1 MDLQE
6 GARPGVR
13 RAALVV
19 TSLLAVPAPA
29 QDAHLLVVA
38 GIGGEQEY
46 SDSFHK
52 WASALQT
59 AAEKKGGIA
68 RAHITYLGEKPEREP
83 GRIAGRSTR
92 ENVEQ
97 ALSKIAQQ
105 ARPGDTVAIVL
116 FGHGSSLS
124 GESRFSLPGPDMS
137 AADFARLLAPLA
149 AQRIVFVNASSSSG
163 DFQKPLQGPNRIV
176 ITATKSG
183 MERNE
188 SIFGEHFAAAFA
200 ADVADV
206 DKSGTVSF
214 LEAFEYAQRQV
225 AEVYQKS
232 NRLQTE
238 HAVLEDGQK
247 GALARTTFLA
257 GDARAADASEG
268 SDPRVAALEKERRA
282 LEDRVAALKLKKDGM
297 PADAYEKEL
306 ERLLLEL
313 AEKSEAIR
321 AVKGGK

>member
-1 MDLQE
+1 MRA
-6 GARPGVR
+6 GA
-13 RAALVV
+13 LL
-19 TSLLAVPAPA
+19 LLALAAPA
-29 QDAHLLVVA
+29 SAEEAHLLIVA

-59 AAEKKGGIA
+59 AAEKKGGIP

-83 GRIAGRSTR
+83 GRIAARSTR

-97 ALSKIAQQ
+97 ALVKFAQQ

-116 FGHGSSLS
+116 FGHGSALS
-124 GESRFSLPGPDMS
+124 GESRFSLPGPDMA
-137 AADFARLLAPLA
+137 AADFARLLQPLA
-149 AQRIVFVNASSSSG
+149 AQRIVFVNASSASG
-163 DFQKPLQGPNRIV
+163 DFQKPLQGPNRVV

-188 SIFGEHFAAAFA
+188 SVFGEHFSAAFA
-200 ADVADV
+200 ADVADA
-206 DKSGTVSF
+206 DKSGSVSF

-247 GALARTTFLA
+247 GALARVTFLR
-257 GDARAADASEG
+257 GDTTAAEASEG
-268 SDPRVAALEKERRA
+268 GDPRVIALERERRA
-282 LEDRVAALKLKKDGM
+282 LEDKVALLKARKDTLA
-297 PADAYEKEL
+297 ADAYEKEL
-306 ERLLLEL
+306 EKLLLEL

-321 AVKGGK
+321 AAKGGK

>member
-1 MDLQE
+1 M
-6 GARPGVR
+6 A
-13 RAALVV
+13 
-19 TSLLAVPAPA
+19 LLALLLAPPAPA
-29 QDAHLLVVA
+29 QDAHLLIVA

-52 WASALQT
+52 WASALQS
-59 AAEKKGGIA
+59 AAETKGGLA

-83 GRIAGRSTR
+83 GRIAARSTR

-97 ALSKIAQQ
+97 ALHKIVQQ
-105 ARPGDTVAIVL
+105 ARPGDTVTIVL
-116 FGHGSSLS
+116 FGHGSALS

-137 AADFARLLAPLA
+137 AADFARLLQPLS
-149 AQRIVFVNASSSSG
+149 AQRIVFVNASSASG

-188 SIFGEHFAAAFA
+188 SVFGEHFAAAFA
-200 ADVADV
+200 SDGADAD
-206 DKSGTVSF
+206 KNGSVSF

-247 GALARTTFLA
+247 GALARATFLR
-257 GDARAADASEG
+257 GDSQAADASEG
-268 SDPRVAALEKERRA
+268 GDPRVLALEKERRA
-282 LEDRVAALKLKKDGM
+282 LEDKVGLLKARKDALT
-297 PADAYEKEL
+297 AEAYEKEL

-321 AVKGGK
+321 AAKGGK

>member
-1 MDLQE
+1 MRL
-6 GARPGVR
+6 
-13 RAALVV
+13 RAA
-19 TSLLAVPAPA
+19 SLLLALAAPA
-29 QDAHLLVVA
+29 AAEDTYLLIVA

-46 SDSFHK
+46 SDSFHQ
-52 WASALQT
+52 WSSALQT
-59 AAEKKGGIA
+59 AAEKKGGIP

-83 GRIAGRSTR
+83 GRIAARSTR

-97 ALSKIAQQ
+97 ALQKIAQQ

-116 FGHGSSLS
+116 FGHGGALA

-137 AADFARLLAPLA
+137 AADFARLLQPLS
-149 AQRIVFVNASSSSG
+149 AQRIVFVNASSASG
-163 DFQKPLQGPNRIV
+163 DFQKPLAGANRIV

-188 SIFGEHFAAAFA
+188 SVFGEHFAAAFA
-200 ADVADV
+200 KDVADA
-206 DKSGTVSF
+206 DKSGSVSL

-247 GALARTTFLA
+247 GALARVTFLR
-257 GDARAADASEG
+257 GDTQAADASEG
-268 SDPRVAALEKERRA
+268 GDPRVAALEKERRA
-282 LEDRVAALKLKKDGM
+282 LEDKVTLLKAKKDTLA
-297 PADAYEKEL
+297 ADAYEKEL
-306 ERLLLEL
+306 EKLLLEL
-313 AEKSEAIR
+313 AEKGEAIR
-321 AVKGGK
+321 AAKGGK